1 MKGIL
6 VKTIGGFFFTA
17 DKDKNIFQC
26 RIRGRIQKKIFP
38 GDYVEINIKDLTVED
53 IYPRKNLLQR
63 PKVAN
68 VDQVIIMHSLK
79 DPEFKHSL
87 LDRFLLLVECSGFDP
102 LVVINKIDKAEGEYK
117 DKFQDYIDAG
127 YELHF
132 ISVVEN
138 LNIDSLLE
146 RLNNK
151 VNVLTGPSGAGK
163 SSFLNNIIEDADLPT
178 AEVSRK
184 LKAGVHTTRMVELLS
199 IPNQGWIADTPGF
212 SSMSVANLDIEADDL
227 SWYFPEIA
235 EYNNECKFNRCS
247 HIHEPGCIVKKKV
260 ENYELSAKRYKS
272 YKEIYSELK
281 EKENRY

>member
-1 MKGIL
+1 
-6 VKTIGGFFFTA
+6 
-17 DKDKNIFQC
+17 
-26 RIRGRIQKKIFP
+26 
-38 GDYVEINIKDLTVED
+38 
-53 IYPRKNLLQR
+53 
-63 PKVAN
+63 
-68 VDQVIIMHSLK
+68 MHSLK
-79 DPEFKHSL
+79 DPEFKNSL

-102 LVVINKIDKAEGEYK
+102 LVVINKIDNAEAEYK
-117 DKFQDYIDAG
+117 DQFQDYIDAG

-163 SSFLNNIIEDADLPT
+163 SSFLNNIIKDADLPT

-184 LKAGVHTTRMVELLS
+184 LKKGVHTTRMVELLS

-212 SSMSVANLDIEADDL
+212 SSMSVTNLDIEADDL

-235 EYNNECKFNRCS
+235 KYNNECKFNRCS

-260 ENYELSAKRYKS
+260 ENGELSAERYKS

>member
-17 DKDKNIFQC
+17 DKDNNIYQC

-38 GDYVEINIKDLTVED
+38 GDYVEINKEDLTIED

-79 DPEFKHSL
+79 NPEFKHSL

-102 LVVINKIDKAEGEYK
+102 LVVINKIDKADGEYK
-117 DKFQDYIDAG
+117 KQFQDYIDAG

-138 LNIDSLLE
+138 LNINDLME
-146 RLNNK
+146 RLSNK

-184 LKAGVHTTRMVELLS
+184 LKKGVHTTRMVELLS
-199 IPNQGWIADTPGF
+199 IPKQGWIADTPGF
-212 SSMSVANLDIEADDL
+212 SSMAVEDLDIEAEDL

-235 EYNNECKFNRCS
+235 KYNNECKFNRCS
-247 HIHEPGCIVKKKV
+247 HIHEPGCVVQKMVK
-260 ENYELSAKRYKS
+260 NNELSARRYNS
-272 YKEIYSELK
+272 YKEIYKELK

>member
-6 VKTIGGFFFTA
+6 VKTIGGFFFAA
-17 DKDKNIFQC
+17 DKDKNIYQC

-38 GDYVEINIKDLTVED
+38 GDYVEIDKEDLTIED
-53 IYPRKNLLQR
+53 VYPRKNLLQR

-79 DPEFKHSL
+79 DPEFKYSL
-87 LDRFLLLVECSGFDP
+87 LDRFLLLVEYSGFDP
-102 LVVINKIDKAEGEYK
+102 LVVINKIDKAEDEYK

-151 VNVLTGPSGAGK
+151 VNVLTGPSG
-163 SSFLNNIIEDADLPT
+163 
-178 AEVSRK
+178 
-184 LKAGVHTTRMVELLS
+184 
-199 IPNQGWIADTPGF
+199 
-212 SSMSVANLDIEADDL
+212 
-227 SWYFPEIA
+227 
-235 EYNNECKFNRCS
+235 
-247 HIHEPGCIVKKKV
+247 
-260 ENYELSAKRYKS
+260 
-272 YKEIYSELK
+272 
-281 EKENRY
+281 